1 MAEAGTDYAGA
12 QQAGGSGANHMQ
24 SSGRGGRAFH
34 NKHKMQPEPS
44 NVQKQMLPA
53 GRDIMPCSLTIFFL
67 QQQ

>member
-12 QQAGGSGANHMQ
+12 EQAGGGGTHHMQ

-34 NKHKMQPEPS
+34 NKHKMQPEPAH
-44 NVQKQMLPA
+44 VPKQMLPA
-53 GRDIMPCSLTIFFL
+53 GRDIMARSLTIIFL